1 MQEYADFIHVATA
14 FEVKVNG
21 TKDIEQSY
29 LHPFN
34 PSITERP
41 PLFTLELGPVDGA
54 FGFSTSVDE
63 FEATPL
69 ALFTQALEML
79 HEVPQVESSVLR
91 RLFLGKQK
99 FLSSVQVKSYKS
111 LRFWHLYPLYADLSF
126 FDANATCVCRKNTR
140 CLPG

>member
-1 MQEYADFIHVATA
+1 MKDYADFIHIATA

-29 LHPFN
+29 QHPFN
-34 PSITERP
+34 PAITERP

-63 FEATPL
+63 FEATPV
-69 ALFTQALEML
+69 ALFSQALEML

-99 FLSSVQVKSYKS
+99 FLASVQVKACKTFRACHEI
-111 LRFWHLYPLYADLSF
+111 LILKLMA
-126 FDANATCVCRKNTR
+126 
-140 CLPG
+140 

>member
-41 PLFTLELGPVDGA
+41 PLFALELGPVDGVRD
-54 FGFSTSVDE
+54 GRG
-63 FEATPL
+63 
-69 ALFTQALEML
+69 LEEHGPPGHRVNRDL
-79 HEVPQVESSVLR
+79 PAARGTRGHGR
-91 RLFLGKQK
+91 GRFL
-99 FLSSVQVKSYKS
+99 
-111 LRFWHLYPLYADLSF
+111 
-126 FDANATCVCRKNTR
+126 
-140 CLPG
+140 

>member
-1 MQEYADFIHVATA
+1 LHENTMKDYADFIHIATA

-21 TKDIEQSY
+21 TKDIQQSY
-29 LHPFN
+29 QHPFN

-63 FEATPL
+63 FEATPV
-69 ALFTQALEML
+69 ALFSQALEML

-99 FLSSVQVKSYKS
+99 FLSSVQVCHEILTLKPESS
-111 LRFWHLYPLYADLSF
+111 
-126 FDANATCVCRKNTR
+126 
-140 CLPG
+140 